1 MKKSLALM
9 LALIMVL
16 CMIPTTA
23 FAEAGDWDP
32 LTDPNTV
39 AGSLVER
46 KTFSASTTMEAG
58 KDGYLRLMPTLDAG
72 NNSYNAMAY
81 CGATATSNNTSI
93 AEVKSI
99 EIGKWV
105 GGVWNNADCLQV
117 TVNPKA
123 AGTTTVVINFYY
135 TFSQSPNPLTNPNA
149 KWFYGTSYYTINVT
163 EPTKP
168 NPPTPENTSKPVA
181 GLTGEEAVQV
191 HCTNST
197 ANHADES
204 YGLKPNSYTV
214 SNVEGDA
221 TNGYTCTIT
230 VQSEKYVNDYNAGIN
245 VNHTLDGSPTGT
257 IKLEWNGSKWK
268 VVSGVPVV
276 FNVKCE
282 TTQPPTDNPPTKPE
296 PENTSKPVAGL
307 TGKEVVRVECTTTN
321 SSHAANTYPLIA
333 DSYTVGEV
341 QDDKENGYT
350 CDITVNPDKYVEAYN
365 TDISVDHTLAPAGQT
380 GTIHLK
386 YDKEAQ
392 NWQLANPSGVPVVF
406 NVKCD
411 NTQPPLDNITIEVSK
426 VWEDDI
432 PGAQSI
438 TVGLYANGI
447 KVKNATIRPDSEGT
461 WFHRFDNMPANDSNG
476 NPINYTVKE
485 ENIPDGYTPHYFTSG
500 AHYGKLVFRVKNVP
514 TENTR
519 EIKVTKTVSGDGAD
533 KAKYFDF
540 KVTLLQ
546 DLDGNGEIGDGT
558 HPLSDTYTFGGVTFT
573 NGEATF
579 KLKHGESFT
588 ITGIPSHVQYLPLQY
603 KVEEIAPSGYTV
615 KVNGSAD
622 SSISGAFTDAKT
634 VEINFEN
641 IKESGTNPTP
651 SPSTDPS
658 PTPTPTPGGGNG
670 GGHSHYYPTTT
681 PVPVIVIPPKTGDMT
696 IWQSILHFLGI
707 R

>member
-168 NPPTPENTSKPVA
+168 NPPTPENTSKPFIE
-181 GLTGEEAVQV
+181 LTGEEAVKV
-191 HCTNST
+191 HCTNDN
-197 ANHADES
+197 ANHDDKS
-204 YGLKPNSYTV
+204 YGLMHDGYTV
-214 SNVEGDA
+214 GDVQGNKE
-221 TNGYTCTIT
+221 NGYTCDIT
-230 VQSEKYVNDYNAGIN
+230 VKPEKYVAQYNLDISG
-245 VNHTLDGSPTGT
+245 VTHTLVDSNQTGT
-257 IKLEWNGSKWK
+257 IKLVWDKDNQKWK
-268 VVSGVPVV
+268 LATPSDVPVV
-276 FNVKCE
+276 FDVKCE
-282 TTQPPTDNPPTKPE
+282 TQEPPTDNPPTQPE
-296 PENTSKPVAGL
+296 PENTSKPFIEL
-307 TGKEVVRVECTTTN
+307 TGEEAVKVHCTN
-321 SSHAANTYPLIA
+321 DKANHDDKSYGLMH
-333 DSYTVGEV
+333 DGYTVGDV
-341 QDDKENGYT
+341 KADATNGYT
-350 CDITVNPDKYVEAYN
+350 CDITVNPDKYVDQYN
-365 TDISVDHTLAPAGQT
+365 LDIEVEHKLDPESQT
-380 GTIHLK
+380 GTIKLVW
-386 YDKEAQ
+386 DKENQ
-392 NWQLANPSGVPVVF
+392 KWKLANPSGVPVVF
-406 NVKCD
+406 DVECK
-411 NTQPPLDNITIEVSK
+411 NTQPENPAELTYFTKSRVRAIT
-426 VWEDDI
+426 
-432 PGAQSI
+432 
-438 TVGLYANGI
+438 
-447 KVKNATIRPDSEGT
+447 
-461 WFHRFDNMPANDSNG
+461 DNMP
-476 NPINYTVKE
+476 
-485 ENIPDGYTPHYFTSG
+485 TP
-500 AHYGKLVFRVKNVP
+500 P
-514 TENTR
+514 E
-519 EIKVTKTVSGDGAD
+519 
-533 KAKYFDF
+533 
-540 KVTLLQ
+540 
-546 DLDGNGEIGDGT
+546 
-558 HPLSDTYTFGGVTFT
+558 GVTFNTASPVTFDANHTTANLLYSFTVTGTPGAEVTITDTGAKFYNGTDWNTADKITVTLPAESITDYATYTVYGYRQFTKDNIINGALT
-573 NGEATF
+573 NTATAGVEGSEKLVPGEATVPAED
-579 KLKHGESFT
+579 K
-588 ITGIPSHVQYLPLQY
+588 TGP
-603 KVEEIAPSGYTV
+603 APS
-615 KVNGSAD
+615 
-622 SSISGAFTDAKT
+622 
-634 VEINFEN
+634 EN
-641 IKESGTNPTP
+641 PEP
-651 SPSTDPS
+651 SPSTNPN